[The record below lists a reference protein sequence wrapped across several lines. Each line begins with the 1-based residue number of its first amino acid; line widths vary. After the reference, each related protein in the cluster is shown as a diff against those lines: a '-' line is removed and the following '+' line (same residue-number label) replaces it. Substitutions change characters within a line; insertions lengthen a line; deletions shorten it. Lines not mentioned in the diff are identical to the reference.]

1 MKFKKVISAAA
12 AAAIA
17 LSMTSGIAVSA
28 EEAADLYEGASIV
41 ADMNAADPVW
51 TECKKLA
58 GGKYSSTYVKM
69 INSYSKK
76 KATTGIRFGKSRT
89 KSFFNKLQKAANS
102 KEPNFSLSLVSKDTI
117 TAVASK
123 GDKAKVVM
131 YMPGDDMNIGM
142 AIYADSKSMT
152 VVSPDTKLKMTT
164 EIPEGTDASEAT
176 GTDFDAMFSD
186 FGIQDD
192 TKGKVFK
199 FKNGEKNY
207 VYEEFESET
216 GSKLGVLFDSSNKPL
231 AMMDD
236 TGVYCCTFSTS
247 VKDSAFT
254 VPSGYSELQMDE

>member
-12 AAAIA
+12 AAAICF
-17 LSMTSGIAVSA
+17 SMTSGIAVSA
-28 EEAADLYEGASIV
+28 EETAEHYEGTSIV

-51 TECKKLA
+51 IECKKLA

-69 INSYSKK
+69 INSYTKK
-76 KATTGIRFGKSRT
+76 KAKSGIRFGKSRT
-89 KSFFNKLQKAANS
+89 KSFFSKLQKSANADT
-102 KEPNFSLSLVSKDTI
+102 PNFSFTLISKDTI
-117 TAVASK
+117 IGAATK

-164 EIPEGTDASEAT
+164 EIPEGTDASQAA
-176 GTDFDAMFSD
+176 GADFDTLFSD
-186 FGIQDD
+186 FGILDD

-231 AMMDD
+231 AMMDE

-254 VPSGYSELQMDE
+254 VPSDYAEVQIDG